1 MRVGKTLVTF
11 ALRQEGAPFARTLSE
26 REVRKGLFFGRLGVR
41 RIAICWLGIGF
52 GNRDLLAWA
61 ISNFRPDLVLNS
73 GFAGG
78 IRSLLE
84 AGDFVLARNC
94 TSPELLERIAASR
107 LFAGSGDFVSLTE
120 IASPETK
127 ARLGRETN
135 ALGINMESERLT
147 SFCRENSV
155 PLLTARMISDRSDEA
170 IPGLLVGQGM
180 RTAGDILQAVRFAGR
195 MLFLRERLANRV
207 GQLIEELG

>member
-1 MRVGKTLVTF
+1 
-11 ALRQEGAPFARTLSE
+11 
-26 REVRKGLFFGRLGVR
+26 
-41 RIAICWLGIGF
+41 
-52 GNRDLLAWA
+52 
-61 ISNFRPDLVLNS
+61 
-73 GFAGG
+73 
-78 IRSLLE
+78 
-84 AGDFVLARNC
+84 
-94 TSPELLERIAASR
+94 
-107 LFAGSGDFVSLTE
+107 
-120 IASPETK
+120 
-127 ARLGRETN
+127 
-135 ALGINMESERLT
+135 MESERLT